1 MAESIGIL
9 DEPHTKAKEIEVA
22 FEQWREHV
30 SYPVADIKIVDVLKK
45 LYNPLFYFK
54 YNNAESRIE
63 TQTKSNVRVF
73 FGLALDVDRLDALV
87 NKEHISERD
96 MLEQQEDFIQYYEDM
111 IQNFKNL
118 LPQIQESL
126 LSLYEKIPKSCHS

>member
-1 MAESIGIL
+1 M
-9 DEPHTKAKEIEVA
+9 
-22 FEQWREHV
+22 
-30 SYPVADIKIVDVLKK
+30 
-45 LYNPLFYFK
+45 
-54 YNNAESRIE
+54 
-63 TQTKSNVRVF
+63 F